1 MHRGHRPVTR
11 IGDRLKSGIRRIANA
26 AGYDIVG
33 YNAGN
38 PRTRLAR
45 LLDRHGI
52 TIVLDVGANRG
63 DFAWD
68 MRELGFRGR
77 IISFEP
83 LPEAFVDL
91 AKRAEKDD
99 RWTAL
104 PIGLGDQAEERVLN
118 IAANSQSSS
127 LLPMLEAH
135 AQAAPESRYDAQVA
149 VSIRPLDEALRGFL
163 RPDDRI
169 FLKVDT
175 QGFEKQ
181 VLDGAVETL
190 ALAPLVLLECS
201 LVALYDGA
209 LLIEDVIGYM
219 RERGYAPV
227 DLTPTFHHAELAH
240 LMQVDG
246 LFARAD

>member
-1 MHRGHRPVTR
+1 MHRGHGPVTR
-11 IGDRLKSGIRRIANA
+11 VMDRLKSSIRRIINA
-26 AGYDIVG
+26 VGYDIVG
-33 YNAGN
+33 YGAGN
-38 PRTRLAR
+38 PRARLAR

-52 TIVLDVGANRG
+52 TLVLDVGANRG

-68 MRELGFRGR
+68 MRELGYRGR

-83 LPEAFVDL
+83 LSQAFEVL
-91 AKRAEKDD
+91 AKRAERDG

-104 PIGLGDQAEERVLN
+104 PIGVGDKTEERILN
-118 IAANSQSSS
+118 VAANSQSSS

-135 AQAAPESRYDAQVA
+135 AQAAPESRYETQMS
-149 VSIRPLDEALRGFL
+149 VSIRPLDEALQGL
-163 RPDDRI
+163 LNIDDRI
-169 FLKVDT
+169 FLKIDT
-175 QGFEKQ
+175 QGYEKH
-181 VLDGAVETL
+181 VLDGASRTL

-246 LFARAD
+246 LFARAE